1 MTVESDN
8 GIMIY
13 KLTEPF
19 TRLLKTPVIKASF
32 NTLNA
37 LGADGNSCV
46 MWIEELDVSK
56 SIE

>member
-1 MTVESDN
+1 
-8 GIMIY
+8 MIY

-37 LGADGNSCV
+37 LGACR
-46 MWIEELDVSK
+46 W
-56 SIE
+56 

>member
-19 TRLLKTPVIKASF
+19 TRLLKTYVIKASF
-32 NTLNA
+32 NTFNA
-37 LGADGNSCV
+37 LGADGNACV
-46 MWIEELDVSK
+46 N
-56 SIE
+56 